1 MRFKLKISFCFLF
14 RFFITDVGESRDI
27 HIDLNSFDSD
37 MNRYSL
43 QMLVKSDYKENQEFY
58 ITATLLTDNFGLGI
72 DQLRISD
79 EISDPQDRDSDEN
92 QENNKYNVLFE
103 S

>member
-1 MRFKLKISFCFLF
+1 
-14 RFFITDVGESRDI
+14 
-27 HIDLNSFDSD
+27 

>member
-1 MRFKLKISFCFLF
+1 
-14 RFFITDVGESRDI
+14 
-27 HIDLNSFDSD
+27 

-72 DQLRISD
+72 DQLKISD

>member
-1 MRFKLKISFCFLF
+1 
-14 RFFITDVGESRDI
+14 
-27 HIDLNSFDSD
+27 
-37 MNRYSL
+37 
-43 QMLVKSDYKENQEFY
+43 MLVKSDYKENQEFY